1 MIPTSLSKPFHSNIA
16 PLHTKQSGKGGF
28 SKQRVKQ
35 TLTRPLVQ
43 GSLLHREQG
52 ALCEAARSG

>member
-35 TLTRPLVQ
+35 TLVQ